1 MKIRLATGLQTD
13 SIVDGEGLRTVI
25 WTQGCL
31 HNCYGCHNPETHSFT
46 EGKLVDVEVIKEEL
60 SNLKLQDGVT
70 FSGGDP
76 MCQVDACLELARHCQ
91 SIGLNVWMYTGYTLE
106 ELLVKDKKN
115 INELLTYI
123 DVLIDGKF
131 EIDKKSYDVMYRG
144 STNQRIIDVKASLKE
159 NKVVTI
165 DKYDNKTS
173 IEKVEENY
181 VYI

>member
-106 ELLVKDKKN
+106 ELLAKDKKN

-131 EIDKKSYDVMYRG
+131 EMDKKSYDVMYRG